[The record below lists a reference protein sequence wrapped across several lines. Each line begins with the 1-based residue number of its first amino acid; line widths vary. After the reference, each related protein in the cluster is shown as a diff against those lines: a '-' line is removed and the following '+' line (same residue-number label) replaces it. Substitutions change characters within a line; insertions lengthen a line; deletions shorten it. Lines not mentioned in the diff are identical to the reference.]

1 MKFGKLFPPS
11 VSRWPL
17 SVFFLR
23 QSRCKWKE
31 FTATLPSAM
40 SSSKTGQGRSLRS
53 FVFGLI
59 YDRLR
64 GRRCCPPPCVLP
76 SCSAGRRKTH
86 YPNYSASFGPN
97 CNENKALMPAMP
109 AREPYWM
116 GLALPTLHSNSVNH
130 RVVEVV
136 VQGKG
141 PAIRQ
146 RRRAARSRK
155 KTDGLPPQPCAFL

>member
-1 MKFGKLFPPS
+1 
-11 VSRWPL
+11 
-17 SVFFLR
+17 
-23 QSRCKWKE
+23 
-31 FTATLPSAM
+31 M

-64 GRRCCPPPCVLP
+64 GRRCCPPPPLPCVLP

-155 KTDGLPPQPCAFL
+155 NRWIAPAALCVFVRGLAALEIALRSCGQSEMNALM